1 MRVSTGATQ
10 KKFIMDGKM
19 GADAQTILQRF
30 TDAEALKRVAGVAP
44 VAIAPVAVAPSPAV
58 TYAAAAAGPTSIQ
71 VQPTATVVSD
81 AGNVQIADMQQ
92 QLQQMMQLQQQYMQQ
107 QPNIQGQ
114 TSLLQAGRY
123 ANGQPSLPSL
133 VMSPSAQEHGAHV
146 PGPMSLNR

>member
-1 MRVSTGATQ
+1 M
-10 KKFIMDGKM
+10 
-19 GADAQTILQRF
+19 
-30 TDAEALKRVAGVAP
+30 AGVAP
-44 VAIAPVAVAPSPAV
+44 VAIAPVAAAPSPAV
-58 TYAAAAAGPTSIQ
+58 TYAAAAAGSPIQ

-81 AGNVQIADMQQ
+81 AGSVQITDLQQQMQQ
-92 QLQQMMQLQQQYMQQ
+92 MIQFQQQYMQQ